1 MNEIF
6 LIGKVITDI
15 KFDFIINSKKHISI
29 SEFTV
34 ETLNKQEI
42 RIVAYDDIADFCYSK
57 FNKDDMVVINGK
69 IRNDNIEIYNI
80 EKYF

>member
-1 MNEIF
+1 MNEVF

-15 KFDFIINSKKHISI
+15 KFDFIINSKIHISI
-29 SEFTV
+29 ANFSV

-42 RIVAYDDIADFCYSK
+42 SIVAYDDMADFCYSK

-69 IRNDNIEIYNI
+69 IRNEIIEIYNT
-80 EKYF
+80 EKL